1 MNQST
6 SGLHVTKRTIV
17 GALVMP
23 VAVRRYNRGWMP
35 GKTGDEALK
44 KVALEEECFLYP
56 DIELTKEEKI
66 NLILLN

>member
-1 MNQST
+1 M
-6 SGLHVTKRTIV
+6 